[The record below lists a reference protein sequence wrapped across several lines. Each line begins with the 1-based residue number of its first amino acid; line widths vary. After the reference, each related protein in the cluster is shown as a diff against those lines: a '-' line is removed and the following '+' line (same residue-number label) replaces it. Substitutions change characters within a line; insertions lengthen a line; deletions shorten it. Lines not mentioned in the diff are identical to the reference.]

1 MLIGGRA
8 MNALS
13 LHLALSLAWIL
24 LTGSASLA
32 NLILAG
38 VLGFVALV
46 IGRRVLGCDDYLRQA
61 PRTLWFIVRLMW
73 DLVASSVVVLID
85 VWTPTNKFKP
95 RILRVPIKAA
105 TDLEITALANCITL
119 TPGTT
124 TLDVTPER
132 DALIIHAMYAE
143 DAQEVRKS
151 ITDDL
156 EPRLLAAMRGTKGG
170 SPKCGI
176 FSSASP
182 RPLSSARC
190 SSQPIACC
198 AGQPWQTASLPWTS

>member
-1 MLIGGRA
+1 

-13 LHLALSLAWIL
+13 LHLCISGWVL

-32 NLILAG
+32 NLILAAA
-38 VLGFVALV
+38 LGFVALV
-46 IGRRVLGCDDYLRQA
+46 MGRRVLGCDDYLRQL
-61 PRTLWFIVRLMW
+61 PRAIIFIARLMY
-73 DLVASSVVVLID
+73 DLVASSVIVLID
-85 VWTPTNKFKP
+85 VWTPKKYYKP
-95 RILRVPIKAA
+95 RILRVPIKAS

-156 EPRLLAAMRGTKGG
+156 EPRLLAAMRGTPDQKED
-170 SPKCGI
+170 
-176 FSSASP
+176 A
-182 RPLSSARC
+182 
-190 SSQPIACC
+190 
-198 AGQPWQTASLPWTS
+198 